1 MHSIYGDPNHR
12 EPLLLSANH
21 PMFCV
26 FSVVFSSDGREIFC
40 GGNDG
45 CLYIYDRGSQN
56 CSKVSF
62 LIVLKFFSKI
72 PKQLIIKM
80 IDR

>member
-1 MHSIYGDPNHR
+1 MHNIYGDPAHR
-12 EPLLLSANH
+12 EPLLLIAEN

-26 FSVVFSSDGREIFC
+26 FSVVFSSDGRELFC

-56 CSKVSF
+56 CTKVN
-62 LIVLKFFSKI
+62 FS
-72 PKQLIIKM
+72 LFIIYHNNGL
-80 IDR
+80 

>member
-12 EPLLLSANH
+12 EPLLLSAQH

-26 FSVVFSSDGREIFC
+26 FSVVFSSDGRELFC

-56 CSKVSF
+56 CSKVSNDK
-62 LIVLKFFSKI
+62 LLFFYFS
-72 PKQLIIKM
+72 
-80 IDR
+80 